1 MKSAYFRHKATKILG
16 ALWCIRLVNLAPLY
30 LILFYP
36 SQAWIKHAFIFAFLL
51 GFEVLFE
58 GENKDFYYIKS

>member
-1 MKSAYFRHKATKILG
+1 MKSAYFRHQATKILG
-16 ALWCIRLVNLAPLY
+16 ALWCIRLVKLAPLY

-51 GFEVLFE
+51 GHILSHFGVRIHLILL
-58 GENKDFYYIKS
+58 K